1 VQVTDTARHP
11 REKNF
16 SRMARFKARPLRRPR
31 MQVSMNEPI
40 TERVFPAM
48 TPSTVDVTAARGGA
62 EPAPAAS
69 KTLLCV
75 DDELAVLSALK
86 RTLRSRDLTVI
97 TATSGAQALE
107 VMAGVPVDLVISDM
121 RMPGMDGAQLL
132 EHIRHDWPDTVRILL
147 TGYSDASATIRAV
160 NRGQIFRY
168 LQKPWDEQD
177 LAESVRE
184 GLALRTRLKDEARL
198 LSMGATQTAQ
208 LRQLNDELQQLQEQ
222 HAADRQQS
230 DAARQRRY
238 LQSVKVL
245 TNLLEVRCTGL
256 LEHGRRV
263 AALARDLARA
273 MEMPSEAVL
282 DVFVAG
288 LLHDIG
294 LVGFPD
300 TVLARLDGSG
310 MSDDD
315 KVYREHSLLSARA
328 LAAMEDMLPV
338 AALIE
343 AHHEHFDGR
352 GFPCGTAGVD
362 IPLGAR
368 ILALA
373 DWVDDLA
380 QGRSGLAPCGAQA
393 LTERLNAGRGTRFD
407 PAVLDTWIRT
417 SRSQAS

>member
-1 VQVTDTARHP
+1 
-11 REKNF
+11 
-16 SRMARFKARPLRRPR
+16 
-31 MQVSMNEPI
+31 MNESI
-40 TERVFPAM
+40 TEKVFPTM
-48 TPSTVDVTAARGGA
+48 MPSTVDVTTAHGGA
-62 EPAPAAS
+62 EPARAAS

-75 DDELAVLSALK
+75 DDELSVLSALK
-86 RTLRSRDLTVI
+86 RTLRSRDLTVV

-107 VMAGVPVDLVISDM
+107 VMAELPVDLVISDM

-132 EHIRHDWPDTVRILL
+132 EHICRDWPDTVRILL
-147 TGYSDASATIRAV
+147 TGYSDATATIRAV
-160 NRGQIFRY
+160 NHGRIFRY
-168 LQKPWDEQD
+168 LQKPWDERE

-184 GLALRTRLKDEARL
+184 GLALRARLKDEARL
-198 LSMGATQTAQ
+198 LGMGAAQAAQ

-222 HAADRQQS
+222 HAADRRQS

-245 TNLLEVRCTGL
+245 TNLLEVRCAGL
-256 LEHGRRV
+256 FEHGRRV

-273 MEMPSEAVL
+273 MELPSEAVL

-294 LVGFPD
+294 LIGLSD
-300 TVLARLDGSG
+300 AALSRLDGNGTSE
-310 MSDDD
+310 DDA
-315 KVYREHSLLSARA
+315 VYREHSRLSARA

-343 AHHEHFDGR
+343 AHHERFDGS
-352 GFPCGTAGVD
+352 GFPCGTAGAD

-373 DWVDDLA
+373 DAVDDLA
-380 QGRSGLAPCGAQA
+380 HGRSGLARLGAGP
-393 LTERLNAGRGTRFD
+393 LTERLTAARGAHFD
-407 PAVLDTWIRT
+407 PAVLDTWIRL
-417 SRSQAS
+417 SRSKAS

>member
-1 VQVTDTARHP
+1 
-11 REKNF
+11 
-16 SRMARFKARPLRRPR
+16 
-31 MQVSMNEPI
+31 MNEPT
-40 TERVFPAM
+40 TEKVCPPM
-48 TPSTVDVTAARGGA
+48 MPSTVDVTAARGGA
-62 EPAPAAS
+62 EPAPTAG

-75 DDELAVLSALK
+75 DDELSVLSALK
-86 RTLRSRDLTVI
+86 RTLRSRDLTIV

-107 VMAGVPVDLVISDM
+107 VMAGLPIDLVISDM

-132 EHIRHDWPDTVRILL
+132 EHICRDWPDTVRILL
-147 TGYSDASATIRAV
+147 TGYSDATATIRAV
-160 NRGQIFRY
+160 NHGRIFRY
-168 LQKPWDEQD
+168 LQKPWDERE

-184 GLALRTRLKDEARL
+184 GLALRARLKDEARL
-198 LSMGATQTAQ
+198 LGMGAAQAAQ

-256 LEHGRRV
+256 FEHGRRV
-263 AALARDLARA
+263 AALARDLART
-273 MEMPSEAVL
+273 MELPSEAVL

-294 LVGFPD
+294 LIGLPD
-300 TVLARLDGSG
+300 DALARLDGNGTSE
-310 MSDDD
+310 DDAI
-315 KVYREHSLLSARA
+315 YREHSRLSARA

-352 GFPCGTAGVD
+352 GFPCGTTGAN

-373 DWVDDLA
+373 DAADDLA
-380 QGRSGLAPCGAQA
+380 HGRSGLARLGTRE
-393 LTERLNAGRGTRFD
+393 LTERLMVGRGAQFD
-407 PAVLDTWIRT
+407 PAVLDTWIRV
-417 SRSQAS
+417 SRSTAS

>member
-1 VQVTDTARHP
+1 
-11 REKNF
+11 
-16 SRMARFKARPLRRPR
+16 
-31 MQVSMNEPI
+31 MNESI
-40 TERVFPAM
+40 TKKVFPAM
-48 TPSTVDVTAARGGA
+48 MPSTVDVTAARGGA
-62 EPAPAAS
+62 EPAPGAN
-69 KTLLCV
+69 KTVLCV
-75 DDELAVLSALK
+75 DDELSVLSALK
-86 RTLRSRDLTVI
+86 RTLRSRDLTVV

-107 VMAGVPVDLVISDM
+107 MMAEIPIDLVISDM

-132 EHIRHDWPDTVRILL
+132 EHICRDWPDTVRILL
-147 TGYSDASATIRAV
+147 TGYSDATSTIRAV
-160 NRGQIFRY
+160 NHGRIFRY
-168 LQKPWDEQD
+168 LQKPWDERE

-184 GLALRTRLKDEARL
+184 GLALRARLKDEARL
-198 LSMGATQTAQ
+198 LGMGAAQAAQ

-256 LEHGRRV
+256 FEHGRRV

-273 MEMPSEAVL
+273 MELPSEAVL

-294 LVGFPD
+294 LIGLPD
-300 TVLARLDGSG
+300 DALRRLDGNGTSE
-310 MSDDD
+310 DDGI
-315 KVYREHSLLSARA
+315 YREHPRLSARA

-343 AHHEHFDGR
+343 AHHEHFDG
-352 GFPCGTAGVD
+352 GGTPCGTAGAD

-368 ILALA
+368 ILAFA
-373 DWVDDLA
+373 DAVDDLTH
-380 QGRSGLAPCGAQA
+380 GRSGLARVGAGELAGQLA
-393 LTERLNAGRGTRFD
+393 AGRGAHFD
-407 PAVLDTWIRT
+407 PAVLDAWLRL
-417 SRSQAS
+417 SRSKAS